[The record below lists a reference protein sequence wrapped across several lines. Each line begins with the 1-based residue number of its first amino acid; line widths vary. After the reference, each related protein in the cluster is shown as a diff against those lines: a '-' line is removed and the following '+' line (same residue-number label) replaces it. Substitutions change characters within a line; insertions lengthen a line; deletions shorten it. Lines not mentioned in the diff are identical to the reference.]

1 MKPITRLVITSALL
15 LAGQAVAANAPAP
28 KEAASCLACHDTTAN
43 KIGPSY
49 KDVAAKYAGQ
59 KNAQALLAER
69 IIKGTAPGQ
78 GWQKAGKASMPIM
91 PPNTTIKPADADKL
105 AKWVLSIK

>member
-1 MKPITRLVITSALL
+1 MKIFTRLFAIIPVLF
-15 LAGQAVAANAPAP
+15 AGQALAGNAPPP
-28 KEAASCLACHDTTAN
+28 KEAAGCMACHDAVAN

-59 KNAQALLAER
+59 KGAQSMLAER
-69 IIKGTAPGQ
+69 ILKGTAPGQ
-78 GWQKAGKASMPIM
+78 GWMKAGKASMPMM
-91 PPNTTIKPADADKL
+91 PPNASLKPEDADKL

>member
-1 MKPITRLVITSALL
+1 MKLITNLVIASTLL
-15 LAGQAVAANAPAP
+15 LAGQAFAANAPAP
-28 KEAASCLACHDTTAN
+28 KEAASCLACHDVTAN

-49 KDVAAKYAGQ
+49 KAVATKYAGQ
-59 KNAQALLAER
+59 KNAQAMLADR
-69 IIKGTAPGQ
+69 IMKGTAPGQ

-91 PPNTTIKPADADKL
+91 PPNATVKPEDAKKL